1 MRIITLNVNGIRAAE
16 RKGMYAWLEGQN
28 ADFVCLQE
36 VRASADQI
44 AGPEFHPSGY
54 ECHYVEAEKK
64 GYSGVAVYSRRRT
77 DAVIKGIGLEA
88 FDAEGRYLEV
98 QIDNLSVVSF
108 YLPSGTSGDVR
119 QDFKYRCMDYLDA
132 VFERMVAGGRDY
144 VVCGDWN
151 IAHREI
157 DLKNWRGNRKN
168 SGFLPEERAWLD
180 RLYDNVGMVD
190 AFRSVD
196 SGEDRYTWWSNRGQ
210 AFAKN
215 VGWRLDLQVCTPG
228 LADVARRARI
238 YTKDRFSDHA
248 PLTMDYDYKLARR
261 RIPRR

>member
-16 RKGMYAWLEGQN
+16 RKGLYAWLDAQK

-36 VRASADQI
+36 VRADAQQI
-44 AGPEFHPSGY
+44 AGPAFHPRGY

-77 DAVIKGIGLEA
+77 DAVVTQIGLDA
-88 FDAEGRYLEV
+88 FDREGRYVEV
-98 QIDNLSVVSF
+98 QIENLSVVSL

-119 QDFKYRCMDYLDA
+119 QGFKYSCMDYLDA
-132 VFERMVAGGRDY
+132 VFSRMVTSGRDY

-157 DLKNWRGNRKN
+157 DIKNWRGNRNN

-180 RLYDNVGMVD
+180 RLYDEVGMVD
-190 AFRSVD
+190 AFRRVD
-196 SGEDRYTWWSNRGQ
+196 PREDRYTWWSNRGQ

-215 VGWRLDLQVCTPG
+215 VGWRLDLQVCTPA
-228 LADVARRARI
+228 LAALAKRARI
-238 YTKDRFSDHA
+238 YTDERFSDHA
-248 PLTMDYDYKLARR
+248 PLTMDYDYKLSTRRIARR
-261 RIPRR
+261 